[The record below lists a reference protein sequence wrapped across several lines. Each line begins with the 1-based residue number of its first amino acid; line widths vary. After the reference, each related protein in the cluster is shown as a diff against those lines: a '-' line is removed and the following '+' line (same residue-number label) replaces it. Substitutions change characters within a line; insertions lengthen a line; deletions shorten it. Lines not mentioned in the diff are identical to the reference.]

1 MIDIAFLTQ
10 TFLRLLSAL
19 PVTLGLFFS
28 SFVVGAALS
37 VLLVAMRVSAIWPLS
52 GFARLYMLI
61 FSRDAAADPAISGL
75 LRLGAIQR
83 GA

>member
-28 SFVVGAALS
+28 SFAV
-37 VLLVAMRVSAIWPLS
+37 
-52 GFARLYMLI
+52 
-61 FSRDAAADPAISGL
+61 
-75 LRLGAIQR
+75 
-83 GA
+83 